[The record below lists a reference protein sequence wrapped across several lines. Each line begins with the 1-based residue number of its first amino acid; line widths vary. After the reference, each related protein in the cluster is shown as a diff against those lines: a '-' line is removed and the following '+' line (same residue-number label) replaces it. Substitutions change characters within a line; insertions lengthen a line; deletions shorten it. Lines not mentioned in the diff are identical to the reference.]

1 MRQFTFI
8 AAIVATVAILFIAT
22 KPASAA
28 ANPQSKGGASVAFAR
43 FLVGSSADNLGVTTF
58 GGKGTVAINEFVS
71 TPGSAEITFTG
82 KYGKTLTTDQV
93 VAMVSVET
101 GDHGVG
107 SAKVISASPT
117 QIVIDVTT
125 WNSTTGAAQTN
136 AVNLTVFIGQ
146 TF

>member
-8 AAIVATVAILFIAT
+8 AAIVATVAVLSIAT

-28 ANPQSKGGASVAFAR
+28 AIPQSKGGASVAFAR
-43 FLVGSSADNLGVTTF
+43 FLVGGDLGVTTF
-58 GGKGTVAINEFVS
+58 GGKGTVAVNEVVS

-82 KYGKTLTTDQV
+82 KYTKGLTTNQV
-93 VAMVSVET
+93 VANVTVEP
-101 GDHGVG
+101 GDFGVG
-107 SAKVISASPT
+107 SAKVVSASAT

-125 WNSTTGAAQTN
+125 WNSTTGIAQTN
-136 AVNLTVFIGQ
+136 AVNLTVYIGQ